1 MGVYLNPPEKA
12 RDGRKIPTGSFSDM
26 SCRLV
31 PGEVLVGLYDRLI
44 FKLAPCI
51 PDARELEEF
60 ERQYREG
67 HLVSHDFFAVP
78 KEWLEERSL

>member
-1 MGVYLNPPEKA
+1 MGKYLNPPTRAVE
-12 RDGRKIPTGSFSDM
+12 GRRIPTGSFSDM
-26 SCRLV
+26 SRHLL
-31 PGEVLVGLYDRLI
+31 PGEVLVGLYDRLV